1 MSLGIKSLWRA
12 QRCTS
17 RVRGLSLIPRECHN
31 PLSFQQSSL
40 RQLFSTPA
48 IQTETSLV
56 ENGVTNELLMG
67 KTPSSFVRALRRR
80 VIKQRSGFN
89 PKESAL
95 VKQPLQHPNKRES
108 CRSVRKHSLRKHRR
122 SAARQHLYDSARE
135 ADSKPANDWRS
146 TFGFMMRHTPNIG
159 EILNFRVVIGKGV
172 ATEAREALSEPDT
185 HISQISRKNE
195 STIRIEE
202 VSPENGEFILSL
214 SGSEESVRKS
224 LLDIVGIVGK
234 ITAVRISDPT
244 WEALLLDVWI
254 GARAKRPGI
263 RLLGNGEVAV
273 DDKTMTV
280 QTPLS
285 NATKYKDYILTRRAD
300 EIIPPSVWTKNSFEK
315 YVAALVHGQVPTHLA
330 RSLYPTFPD
339 HQQTVVSLLVGLF
352 TSDFAKSAMSVSALK
367 MALDFLESRG
377 SGFRQ
382 TSRSILNHA
391 ELSNV
396 PLDAEIFNIFL
407 VSSSKA
413 GDLDNFNSILRMMVR
428 KGYPPQSRAWV
439 AFMEMVQSPIVK
451 RYIAAKLRG
460 KRLDRNPSILRAIG
474 RHMAVVDLEHRL
486 SSTFDL
492 QAFIDEQ
499 NRKYGIGW
507 LDTITLNRLLDILGA
522 HGKLDACN
530 DLVHLVQT
538 HRLAAPDA
546 VTLNTMLTHS
556 KALAPQLAVLKSM
569 ATLCPK
575 VVPDA
580 VTYHLLFRSA
590 WKRRCPNSLRVIWR
604 YAALTRQTNSK
615 MRYTLTKL
623 LNQERNLSE
632 RRALLKTWEDVIFGQ
647 AELAEMRA
655 SHSAELKATHM
666 LSKYLEQAK
675 GMKLSV
681 SFAKKLEEASSM
693 DRKIHQLTKGGTFMS
708 SSMRESLSVE
718 IPLEPEPQSGFRRL
732 RIREGA
738 RLYSM
743 GS

>member
-1 MSLGIKSLWRA
+1 M
-12 QRCTS
+12 
-17 RVRGLSLIPRECHN
+17 
-31 PLSFQQSSL
+31 
-40 RQLFSTPA
+40 
-48 IQTETSLV
+48 

-67 KTPSSFVRALRRR
+67 KTPSSFIRALRKR
-80 VIKQRSGFN
+80 VIKMRSGFN

-95 VKQPLQHPNKRES
+95 VKQPLRHPNKHES
-108 CRSVRKHSLRKHRR
+108 WRSLRQRRR
-122 SAARQHLYDSARE
+122 SAARQHLYDSMHE
-135 ADSKPANDWRS
+135 ADPKPAHDWRS

-159 EILNFRVVIGKGV
+159 EILNFRVIIGKGV

-202 VSPENGEFILSL
+202 VSPENGELILSL
-214 SGSEESVRKS
+214 SGSEDSVRKS

-285 NATKYKDYILTRRAD
+285 NATKYKDYLLTRRAD
-300 EIIPPSVWTKNSFEK
+300 EIIRPSVWTKNSFEK
-315 YVAALVHGQVPTHLA
+315 YVAALVHGRVPTHLA

-339 HQQTVVSLLVGLF
+339 HQQTVVSLLLDLF
-352 TSDFAKSAMSVSALK
+352 TSDLAKSAISASALK

-377 SGFRQ
+377 GGFRQ
-382 TSRSILNHA
+382 TSRSILNQA
-391 ELSNV
+391 ELSNM

-439 AFMEMVQSPIVK
+439 AFIEMVQNPVVK
-451 RYIAAKLRG
+451 RYIAAKLRR

-474 RHMAVVDLEHRL
+474 RHMAVIDLEHRL
-486 SSTFDL
+486 SPTFDL
-492 QAFIDEQ
+492 QGFIDDQ
-499 NRKYGIGW
+499 NKKYGIGW
-507 LDTITLNRLLDILGA
+507 LDTITLNRILNLLGA
-522 HGKLDACN
+522 HSTLDACN
-530 DLVHLVQT
+530 DLVDLAQT
-538 HRLAAPDA
+538 NRLAAPSV

-556 KALAPQLAVLKSM
+556 KALAPQIAVLQSM
-569 ATLCPK
+569 STLCPK
-575 VVPDA
+575 LVPDA

-590 WKRRCPNSLRVIWR
+590 WTRRCPNSLRVIWR
-604 YAALTRQTNSK
+604 YAALARQTNSK
-615 MRYTLTKL
+615 MRYALTKL
-623 LNQERNLSE
+623 LNQEHNLSE

-647 AELAEMRA
+647 AELAEIRA
-655 SHSAELKATHM
+655 SHSAELKAKH
-666 LSKYLEQAK
+666 LISKYLEQAK
-675 GMKLSV
+675 GMKPRV
-681 SFAKKLEEASSM
+681 SFATKLEEALSM
-693 DRKIHQLTKGGTFMS
+693 DRKIHQLKKEGTFMS
-708 SSMRESLSVE
+708 SSMRESLTVE
-718 IPLEPEPQSGFRRL
+718 LPLEPKPQSEPRPL
-732 RIREGA
+732 RICEEA
-738 RLYSM
+738 RPYSM
-743 GS
+743 GG